1 MTSSL
6 KVGMP
11 SRDWSKHYRL
21 RLGITQ
27 LRSAVPFMCFARSK
41 MAASVE
47 CGEKGQVRHLVADS
61 AAFIKNAPLHELCDN
76 VYSIQDVVSEIRDAG
91 TRQRLSVLPYEIIF
105 REPSTEAVR
114 IGESLPEACRST
126 EH

>member
-1 MTSSL
+1 
-6 KVGMP
+6 
-11 SRDWSKHYRL
+11 
-21 RLGITQ
+21 
-27 LRSAVPFMCFARSK
+27 MCFARSK

-47 CGEKGQVRHLVADS
+47 CREKGQVRHLVADS

-114 IGESLPEACRST
+114 IGESLPEAT